1 MVNASN
7 VKDEINKRVEWIKS
21 LLKESGCNGIVY
33 GNSGG
38 KDCTLVGAL
47 CRLASKNVTGI
58 IMPCDSARNYGRD
71 RDDAIFCAEY
81 YDVKTLEVD
90 LSPAK
95 SAIKNAVAP
104 LTVGNDVSAIRLS
117 NADININPRLRMI
130 TVYVYAAAHNC
141 LVAGTGNR
149 SEIAMG
155 YFTKWGDG
163 AYDFNPIADLTVTE
177 VYTLLRELN
186 APDIIMNKVPS
197 AGLYEGQTDE
207 DDLGITYKAIDDI
220 LLSDTG
226 NEADKAKVKSA
237 MLKTEHKRNMPKTYK
252 RSVETK

>member
-1 MVNASN
+1 MAHSFNATEE
-7 VKDEINKRVEWIKS
+7 VNKRVEWISS
-21 LLKESGCNGIVY
+21 LLAESGCTGVVF

-47 CRLASKNVTGI
+47 CRLATKNVVGI
-58 IMPCDSARNYGRD
+58 IMPCDSVRNYGRD
-71 RDDAIFCAEY
+71 RDDAIFCANY

-90 LSPAK
+90 LSPVK
-95 SAIKNAVAP
+95 QVFKKAVAP
-104 LTVGNDVSAIRLS
+104 LTEGDNAQRLTS
-117 NADININPRLRMI
+117 ADININPRLRMM

-177 VYTLLRELN
+177 VYAMLRELN
-186 APDIIMNKVPS
+186 APDIIMDKVPS

-207 DDLGITYKAIDDI
+207 DDLGISYKAIDDI
-220 LLSDTG
+220 LLYNKGS
-226 NEADKAKVKSA
+226 EADKAKVDDVMK
-237 MLKTEHKRNMPKTYK
+237 KTEHKRNMPKTFK
-252 RSVETK
+252 RN